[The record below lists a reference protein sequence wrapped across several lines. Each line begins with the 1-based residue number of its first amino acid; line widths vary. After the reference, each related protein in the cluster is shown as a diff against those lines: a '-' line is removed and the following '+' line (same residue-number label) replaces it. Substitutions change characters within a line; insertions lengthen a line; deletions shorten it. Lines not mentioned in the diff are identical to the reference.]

1 MNHRQLISQLY
12 NQSIVAK
19 MYAKISKP
27 LFDQILTLKLKL
39 VGCVSGIFGKLA
51 KM

>member
-1 MNHRQLISQLY
+1 MNEPSSIG
-12 NQSIVAK
+12 QSIIQSINGW
-19 MYAKISKP
+19 MYARISKP